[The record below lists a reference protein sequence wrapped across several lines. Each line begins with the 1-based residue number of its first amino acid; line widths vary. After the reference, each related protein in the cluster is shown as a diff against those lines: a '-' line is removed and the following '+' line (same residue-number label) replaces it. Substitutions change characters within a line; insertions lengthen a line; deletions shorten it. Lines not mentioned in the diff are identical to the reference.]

1 VGCPVKF
8 YIDSPSDVQ
17 KIIPMKIVV
26 TGGSGYL
33 GTHVRARLNADD
45 FSRRS
50 GRDILDL
57 YDTAA
62 IGDYDVVV
70 HMAAMLDKDP
80 AAADNV
86 FLTNVE
92 GTVNVLKNVRKDA
105 VFIFASTKDV
115 YGRFADNYP
124 AVPETCPT
132 LYSGQTALEW
142 SKLVAERYVEY
153 YAHQHGFRGCVFRMS
168 TVYAPPSEGNTPNF
182 VGHYADAINKG
193 EAIILPG
200 GGRPRRDLLHVNDLA
215 DACTAFIESVIRH
228 GTYNLGGGRENA
240 LTLSRLV
247 EKMEEVSGLQAIVDS
262 ERPLPDPV
270 PFNYVSDLT
279 MIDRELGWRPSVT
292 LEDGLGTL
300 FGRPMGA
307 GY

>member
-1 VGCPVKF
+1 
-8 YIDSPSDVQ
+8 
-17 KIIPMKIVV
+17 MKIVV

-33 GTHVRARLNADD
+33 GTHVRARLNAED

-50 GRDILDL
+50 GKDILDL

-62 IGDYDVVV
+62 IADYDVVV
-70 HMAAMLDKDP
+70 HLAAMLDKDP
-80 AAADNV
+80 AVADNV

-124 AVPETCPT
+124 AVPENCPT

-142 SKLVAERYVEY
+142 SKLVGERYVEY
-153 YAHQHGFRGCVFRMS
+153 YAHRNGFRGCIFRVS

-193 EAIILPG
+193 EAIHLPG

-215 DACTAFIESVIRH
+215 DACTAFIGSVIRH
-228 GTYNLGGGRENA
+228 GTYNLGGGRGNA
-240 LTLSRLV
+240 LTLTRLV

-262 ERPLPDPV
+262 ERPHPDPV
-270 PFNYVSDLT
+270 PLNYVSDLT
-279 MIDRELGWRPSVT
+279 MIDQELGWRPSVT

-307 GY
+307 V